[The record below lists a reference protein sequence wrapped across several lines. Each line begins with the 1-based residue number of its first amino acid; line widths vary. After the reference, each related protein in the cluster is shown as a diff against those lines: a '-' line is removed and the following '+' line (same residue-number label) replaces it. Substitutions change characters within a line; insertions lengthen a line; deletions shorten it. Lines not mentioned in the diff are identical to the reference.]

1 MGWFVY
7 WQTKISIHAP
17 SQGATI
23 NKQKGRLCD
32 GFQSTPPH
40 RGRQRATG
48 CMAFGLYFNPRPLT
62 GGDGLLEGTF
72 GAKQISIHAPSQG
85 ATRSKEQHDKCNAFQ
100 STPPHRGRRRAGKE
114 ENHETNIS
122 IHAPSQG
129 ATNANVSVAVVC
141 DISIHAPSQGAT
153 SRVRRRAGHGTDFN
167 PRPLTGGDNTQ
178 CLLPQLNDISIHA
191 PSQGATSALRH
202 RRLKSAFQ
210 STPPHRGRPAAAAA
224 IRATNTFQST
234 PPHRGRLQLCTK
246 KHNHNNNLY
255 KKVLSLREKN
265 EKYFQYTTI
274 SLEISSFLR
283 CESPGNFMYPLYSHP
298 MIFTTKSTACPDPV
312 HDQHQ
317 YAPPL
322 SYDDSQDSKTER
334 CPFLGQL
341 SPQERL

>member
-1 MGWFVY
+1 M
-7 WQTKISIHAP
+7 
-17 SQGATI
+17 
-23 NKQKGRLCD
+23 
-32 GFQSTPPH
+32 
-40 RGRQRATG
+40 RGRSEQSRNFNPRPLTG
-48 CMAFGLYFNPRPLT
+48 GDAGFIRFNHACGNFNPRPLTGGDSPGRYLAYSSTHFNPRPLT
-62 GGDGLLEGTF
+62 GGDG
-72 GAKQISIHAPSQG
+72 
-85 ATRSKEQHDKCNAFQ
+85 
-100 STPPHRGRRRAGKE
+100 AG
-114 ENHETNIS
+114 NRVD
-122 IHAPSQG
+122 
-129 ATNANVSVAVVC
+129 NVL
-141 DISIHAPSQGAT
+141 P
-153 SRVRRRAGHGTDFN
+153 DFN
-167 PRPLTGGDNTQ
+167 PRPLTGGDYM
-178 CLLPQLNDISIHA
+178 A
-191 PSQGATSALRH
+191 
-202 RRLKSAFQ
+202 RRVNLW
-210 STPPHRGRPAAAAA
+210 A
-224 IRATNTFQST
+224 IFQST